1 MTHSASAPEW
11 IDLPVSA
18 RVQDRTAA
26 SVSGPGTPDHPQR
39 RVTDQ
44 VLARPMIG
52 FGEVRHTRL
61 RPAHHAFAYAGYFLL
76 LPMRS
81 MQQPSLAAAATSC
94 LARNRHAALSFFDRD
109 HGDGRG
115 PETGGALAWLD
126 ALLHEH
132 GITDATGEAWLQCY
146 PRVLG
151 YAFKP
156 VSFWFCHY
164 PPDHDGGSLR
174 AIVVE
179 VNNTFGERHSYL
191 LDQPRWGARL
201 DAEKMFHVSPFLQV
215 RGHYHF
221 RFMRAHRTDSERSVA
236 RIDYDDGQGAVLQ
249 TSVSGTLEPLTRASQ
264 RKALWRYP
272 AMTLGVIS
280 RIHLQAARLWFKRV
294 GFSPK
299 PAAPHAPVTRQS
311 HPPA

>member
-1 MTHSASAPEW
+1 MASDAP
-11 IDLPVSA
+11 DKA
-18 RVQDRTAA
+18 
-26 SVSGPGTPDHPQR
+26 QR
-39 RVTDQ
+39 GANAQ
-44 VLARPMIG
+44 GLARPMIG

-61 RPAHHAFAYAGYFLL
+61 RPAHHAFAYSGYFLL

-81 MQQPSLAAAATSC
+81 MQLPSHAAAATSC
-94 LARNRHAALSFFDRD
+94 LARNRGAALSFFDRD

-115 PETGGALAWLD
+115 PESGGALAWLD
-126 ALLHEH
+126 ALLHTH
-132 GITDATGEAWLQCY
+132 GINDATGEAWLQCY

-156 VSFWFCHY
+156 VSFWFCHH
-164 PPDHDGGSLR
+164 PPEHDGGSLR

-179 VNNTFGERHSYL
+179 VNNTFGERHCYL

-221 RFMRAHRTDSERSVA
+221 HFMRAHRADGERSVA

-249 TSVSGTLEPLTRASQ
+249 TSVSGSLEPLTRASL

-294 GFSPK
+294 AISPK
-299 PAAPHAPVTRQS
+299 PAAPQTPVTRQT